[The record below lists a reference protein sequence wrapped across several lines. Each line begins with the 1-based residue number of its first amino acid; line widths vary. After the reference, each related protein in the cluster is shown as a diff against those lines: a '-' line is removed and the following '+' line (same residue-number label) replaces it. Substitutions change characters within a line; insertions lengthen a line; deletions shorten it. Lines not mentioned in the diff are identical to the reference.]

1 MAPHSNTIKNRLL
14 ATLEQEDLQC
24 LLSHLQPVS
33 LRQRDIIY
41 HAGAPI
47 EQVYFIEQG
56 VASVLTSMAN
66 GSMIEVGMIGIEG
79 MVGIPAMLGAETS
92 AQQVIIQIGG
102 TALQMN
108 VAPCKAAFDKSPALR
123 RIMHRFT
130 ESIINLSA
138 QTAACNRL
146 HSIEQRC
153 ARWLLMASDRIQCLT
168 MPMTQEFLSTM
179 LGVRRA
185 GVTETAG
192 ELQRSGLI
200 QYHRGQLT
208 IVDREGLEE
217 TACECY
223 QLDHDRLG
231 RLFCVIKPVE
241 RSASRT
247 PSKSSASSS

>member
-1 MAPHSNTIKNRLL
+1 MLPHSNTFKNRLL
-14 ATLEQEDLQC
+14 ATLPQEDLQC

-146 HSIEQRC
+146 HSIEQP
-153 ARWLLMASDRIQCLT
+153 AT
-168 MPMTQEFLSTM
+168 ST
-179 LGVRRA
+179 LP
-185 GVTETAG
+185 T
-192 ELQRSGLI
+192 RSGAGN
-200 QYHRGQLT
+200 RSRVPSS
-208 IVDREGLEE
+208 IVAESPFQSTNRPLVL
-217 TACECY
+217 AI
-223 QLDHDRLG
+223 DRLAAG
-231 RLFCVIKPVE
+231 CTSISSIRRLGT
-241 RSASRT
+241 ASRASGGCGCRRGWRSLSPT
-247 PSKSSASSS
+247 SSTAPAFG